1 MHNDINVEEN
11 KRSYLHIYIGVVIF
25 PCVSFSLCGL
35 YLHMFFS
42 VYFVYEETSWCIWL
56 VLGDTF
62 HLAGCHCEQL
72 GKGDIEK
79 EAERE

>member
-1 MHNDINVEEN
+1 MHNDINVETN

-42 VYFVYEETSWCIWL
+42 VYFVYEETS
-56 VLGDTF
+56 
-62 HLAGCHCEQL
+62 
-72 GKGDIEK
+72 
-79 EAERE
+79 